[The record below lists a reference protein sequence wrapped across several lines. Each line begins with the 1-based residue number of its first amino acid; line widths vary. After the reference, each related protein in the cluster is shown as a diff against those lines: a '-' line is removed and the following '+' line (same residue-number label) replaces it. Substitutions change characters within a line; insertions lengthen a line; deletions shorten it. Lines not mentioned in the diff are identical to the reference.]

1 MRMFY
6 VRFSLGAYEAYEIVF
21 ANPEYICRRAI
32 IPLYNKPFSINYSP
46 VFSPNQTWI
55 NYFYCLFIVITNAEP
70 RIEIALALVSLTLIV
85 YNASV

>member
-32 IPLYNKPFSINYSP
+32 IPLYNKSFSINYNP

-55 NYFYCLFIVITNAEP
+55 NYFYCLFIVITKAEP
-70 RIEIALALVSLTLIV
+70 LIEITLLVSLTLIV
-85 YNASV
+85 IMLKYR